1 MIKIFLIIS
10 SIIVLPHTNTKHIF
24 LQSTTKHEIIKTENI
39 TVKRI
44 ELDHLPIK
52 MIVNDTMETQEQI
65 FEYEKIE
72 KIEVFCDM
80 TFAVLLF
87 LD

>member
-10 SIIVLPHTNTKHIF
+10 SIIILPHTNTKHIF
-24 LQSTTKHEIIKTENI
+24 LQSTTKHEIIKTENLKI
-39 TVKRI
+39 KRI
-44 ELDHLPIK
+44 ELDRLPTE
-52 MIVNDTMETQEQI
+52 MIINDSLKTKEQF
-65 FEYEKIE
+65 FEYDNIQKIE
-72 KIEVFCDM
+72 IYCDT